1 MEELA
6 NKGLITKSE
15 GAQVISIAGQKS
27 PLIVVKRD
35 GGFNYASTDLAA
47 LWSVVKNR
55 NLQISLLFVS
65 SLPVQRAQI
74 LVTCLVFCKQNLI
87 INSSCRGNSIALD
100 FVNSALFFLPLMKVS
115 A

>member
-47 LWSVVKNR
+47 LWSVVKKKQKIANFSPFR
-55 NLQISLLFVS
+55 VFTTSPEGTNSCYMFSVLQTEF
-65 SLPVQRAQI
+65 
-74 LVTCLVFCKQNLI
+74 
-87 INSSCRGNSIALD
+87 NSSCRGNSIALD
-100 FVNSALFFLPLMKVS
+100 FVNSALFFPPRIMKVS

>member
-1 MEELA
+1 MEELT

-55 NLQISLLFVS
+55 NLQISLLFPS
-65 SLPVQRAQI
+65 PLLEPEGTNSCYMFSELP
-74 LVTCLVFCKQNLI
+74 TKF
-87 INSSCRGNSIALD
+87 NSSCYGNSIALD